1 MSIRLQNFS
10 LSRSEPRADQPL
22 PEPRVLA
29 QHLPIDARFKSAE
42 IGAHP
47 PVQEKG
53 RSFFTLGA
61 PNNASASAFA
71 ARPAP
76 PPQVGAQFAFSR
88 GPAGAAGAQKLSF
101 GSQANS
107 TPAAA
112 AAQQVAAQAAAAAAA
127 AELRQV
133 NMQFRA
139 ERADLVQK
147 IQQSDAQTAQ
157 LRGVEAGLRS
167 EIARLSGLIAESVP
181 RERFESA
188 VQSVLK
194 ADGMLLEQSKQVED
208 VTARLA
214 QLEDVNAAAEQHLSE
229 ARAEGESVR
238 TALAA
243 VEARLESAASERDHY
258 RQIHLQALEAKG
270 QAEVSA
276 ECAAKEREALVAEL
290 NDLRDQNAKTAIGAH
305 PEHEELLAERDALAL
320 QVQDLTAQAER
331 APLNEISSS
340 AFLELEASRDEAL
353 LELER
358 VREERERGEA
368 ELGALQ
374 ARLEAVQQERTPAAI
389 ARRYD
394 EVSARVQ
401 AIDASLDGDPDDSAA
416 LEVERDALVEEAVS
430 LAADFNALVVDASAP
445 DLQGESN
452 PDAGPAP
459 VKIGAQ
465 GDCTQTLVRT
475 SLDEAPAKEHTPLL
489 LGQYARNPVGAALY
503 TGDGEECLG
512 KTMTLDAGWTADV
525 GSHPWDGVLS
535 STAVRSHA
543 LRKCLVQD
551 LQEAL
556 EKSS

>member
-276 ECAAKEREALVAEL
+276 ECAAKSAAIRANTTVQIYMYEVSQLVPGL
-290 NDLRDQNAKTAIGAH
+290 AKAATANCYSQLQRNRTCSFTLDWSKH
-305 PEHEELLAERDALAL
+305 QSLLDKY
-320 QVQDLTAQAER
+320 
-331 APLNEISSS
+331 
-340 AFLELEASRDEAL
+340 AS
-353 LELER
+353 
-358 VREERERGEA
+358 
-368 ELGALQ
+368 
-374 ARLEAVQQERTPAAI
+374 AVQA
-389 ARRYD
+389 
-394 EVSARVQ
+394 VG
-401 AIDASLDGDPDDSAA
+401 SLNV
-416 LEVERDALVEEAVS
+416 L
-430 LAADFNALVVDASAP
+430 VDAWH
-445 DLQGESN
+445 
-452 PDAGPAP
+452 
-459 VKIGAQ
+459 V
-465 GDCTQTLVRT
+465 
-475 SLDEAPAKEHTPLL
+475 
-489 LGQYARNPVGAALY
+489 
-503 TGDGEECLG
+503 
-512 KTMTLDAGWTADV
+512 
-525 GSHPWDGVLS
+525 VLPPP
-535 STAVRSHA
+535 
-543 LRKCLVQD
+543 
-551 LQEAL
+551 E
-556 EKSS
+556 